1 MFEVTLFALLLQ
13 IHSTNQSAEASKYT
27 MDEPPKA
34 SVKDMNDAPLNC
46 KEWINEGKQQEPSAQ
61 LYESQETEHQVSQI
75 IKAPKE
81 ENEYSRTY
89 SKSQKEDTG
98 KCLVPSIQE
107 GMTVDVGFSL
117 ILSSGMLNM

>member
-46 KEWINEGKQQEPSAQ
+46 KEWI
-61 LYESQETEHQVSQI
+61 
-75 IKAPKE
+75 KE
-81 ENEYSRTY
+81 EEEEEERKKGGRFKFERS
-89 SKSQKEDTG
+89 
-98 KCLVPSIQE
+98 
-107 GMTVDVGFSL
+107 F
-117 ILSSGMLNM
+117 